1 MPTGPLDWIPLRTV
15 FPLILVLGLLA
26 VETGFLIGRWRRS
39 KSTIER
45 EAPAAAMVAAMLG
58 LLAFM
63 LAFTFSSAAA
73 NFDMRR
79 RAVLEE
85 AQILRSAMSRCSL
98 LPENITHAVRPLL
111 VEYTLLRAGPMTPE
125 NIMPMIQKSEE
136 LQSRLWK
143 QAQIFAR
150 TSNDSVMAVM
160 LAESLDS
167 LSDIH
172 SRRVFFGIKSRIPIT
187 IWLTLLF
194 LMVSGMSSVGYLT
207 GLSQTCRSPQMVLF
221 SLAFSAVLFLIF
233 ELDRGH
239 EGRLQVSQQPLQELA
254 DKLLI
259 ERPES
264 K

>member
-1 MPTGPLDWIPLRTV
+1 MPTGPLDWIPLRAV
-15 FPLILVLGLLA
+15 FPMILTLGLLA
-26 VETGFLIGRWRRS
+26 VESGFLIGRWRRS
-39 KSTIER
+39 KSTVER

-73 NFDMRR
+73 NFDTRR

-85 AQILRSAMSRCSL
+85 AQILRSVMSRVSL
-98 LPENITHAVRPLL
+98 LPENITSAMHPLL
-111 VEYTLLRAGPMTPE
+111 VEYTLLRAEPMTPE

-136 LQSRLWK
+136 LQSRLWM
-143 QAQIFAR
+143 QARSFAR
-150 TSNDSVMAVM
+150 TSNNSVMAVM

-167 LSDIH
+167 ISDIH
-172 SRRVFFGIKSRIPIT
+172 GRRVFFGIRTRIPIT

-207 GLSQTCRSPQMVLF
+207 GLSQTCRSPQMALF

-239 EGRLQVSQQPLQELA
+239 EGMLQISQQPLRELA
-254 DKLLI
+254 NKL
-259 ERPES
+259 
-264 K
+264 